1 MYLFFMSIFN
11 KVKLMNLHNCYFD
24 KEKNQLILFFDQ
36 GNFFSWIPKNEG
48 IQLEKMKS
56 EDIIEVTL

>member
-1 MYLFFMSIFN
+1 MYLFFILIFA

-24 KEKNQLILFFDQ
+24 KENNQLILFFDQ
-36 GNFFSWIPKNEG
+36 ENFFSWISKNEE